1 MPSHPVPAEAEEER
15 RLIEPSR
22 SVEEG
27 RGPDGVAQPRKDRW
41 AEAPLL
47 GASAA
52 GVCLLGLGAAFGA
65 PWWPPVVF
73 GAVAAVALRLHAG
86 RSAGDFAVETL
97 RAERAA
103 ERAAACAALRALR
116 AGDLVEA
123 ALERPHLGAPV
134 HAALVGAAGELA
146 GLAERLR
153 STNGET
159 AQATDSVVRMT
170 ADLAS
175 SSAELSASV
184 TEITAAMEELART
197 ASGISE
203 RAVRLAELSARVE
216 ARGAVGEDA
225 LVEALGG
232 VVEVEGRIAAIAA
245 RTDILGA
252 RSKEIYRVLDLIA
265 EIAEETHILSLN
277 AAIEASAA
285 GDEGRRSTVVA
296 EQVRRLASRSRDSV
310 ASVRALLDE
319 FSVAIRGTVVATE
332 EGAKEIRQVLGSAER
347 AAVAVAELR
356 AVAALTAARA
366 LRISGSTREQD
377 AASDEVVAT
386 LRDVGY
392 VIDRTSSAL
401 TGLDGAQ
408 SRLERLVLGVELL
421 AQGLRRESPFSLLH
435 QASAWALRFTARS
448 EADSQADSEAE
459 VELALDSLRV
469 EAPYLDD
476 AYLVDATGYALGLGS
491 RRRPDGD
498 GVTVVRER
506 DLSGRPWF
514 RAAVAR
520 RRSVLTA
527 PYVSMNGRTCFTVA
541 VPIFG
546 PEGDL
551 TAVLGVDVDVHN
563 WTRIGAGGP
572 SRAGT

>member
-1 MPSHPVPAEAEEER
+1 M
-15 RLIEPSR
+15 IEPSR
-22 SVEEG
+22 SVSQREE
-27 RGPDGVAQPRKDRW
+27 PP
-41 AEAPLL
+41 AEAELRRARWPLAPL
-47 GASAA
+47 TAASAA
-52 GVCLLGLGAAFGA
+52 GLSLLGLAACFGA
-65 PWWPPVVF
+65 PWWPLVVF
-73 GAVAAVALRLHAG
+73 GAVAAVALQVHGARFGGAT
-86 RSAGDFAVETL
+86 RSAAGDFFV
-97 RAERAA
+97 AEAHVA
-103 ERAAACAALRALR
+103 ERAAACAALRELR
-116 AGDLVEA
+116 AGDLVGA

-134 HAALVGAAGELA
+134 RTALLSAAGELA
-146 GLAERLR
+146 ALAERLR
-153 STNGET
+153 SANGET
-159 AQATDSVVRMT
+159 AQATDSVMRMT

-184 TEITAAMEELART
+184 SEITAAMEELART

-203 RAVRLAELSARVE
+203 RAVMLAQLSARVE
-216 ARGAVGEDA
+216 ARGATGEEA

-232 VVEVEGRIAAIAA
+232 VIEVEARIAAIAA
-245 RTDILGA
+245 RTDNLGA

-285 GDEGRRSTVVA
+285 GDEGRRSAVVA

-332 EGAKEIRQVLGSAER
+332 EGAKETRQVLGSAER
-347 AAVAVAELR
+347 AAVAIAELR

-408 SRLERLVLGVELL
+408 TRLERLVLGVELL
-421 AQGLRRESPFSLLH
+421 AQGLRRESPFSLVH
-435 QASAWALRFTARS
+435 QASAWALRFTAL
-448 EADSQADSEAE
+448 SQADSEVE

-476 AYLVDATGYALGLGS
+476 AYLVDATGYALSLGS

-498 GVTVVRER
+498 GATVVRER

-520 RRSVLTA
+520 GRSVLTA
-527 PYVSMNGRTCFTVA
+527 PYVSINGRSCFTVA
-541 VPIFG
+541 VPIFDPG
-546 PEGDL
+546 GEL
-551 TAVLGVDVDVHN
+551 AAVLGVDVDVHD
-563 WTRIGAGGP
+563 WTRIGAGG
-572 SRAGT
+572 